1 MHCFEGE
8 PEFIEIDI
16 ENDDAQCYS
25 NIYDTQW
32 NLQCFKVDLKSNVP
46 DEISEPLQ
54 FVEMLGLAKK
64 LCFESGYSRIDFLLS
79 RDRVYFSEITLTPN
93 AGRMVIEP
101 REWDLKLGQYW
112 KN

>member
-1 MHCFEGE
+1 MNMNMYVMKREWHYKNVPAMIVAETYIDLYRDFSNVYTITTCRVHCFEGE

-46 DEISEPLQ
+46 DEICEPSQ
-54 FVEMLGLAKK
+54 FVEINVVPLIRPLNSV
-64 LCFESGYSRIDFLLS
+64 L
-79 RDRVYFSEITLTPN
+79 
-93 AGRMVIEP
+93 
-101 REWDLKLGQYW
+101 
-112 KN
+112 